1 MLVYKKF
8 ERVDRD
14 KKVARSL
21 SLDALSLFINILN
34 KVINLPYGIVD
45 LAIEQGWTKQLAYFC
60 HIARLHGNGIIYNYN
75 SRKLAKKLNKSHGT
89 VNTHVQFLI
98 NKGLLTVM
106 HGHLIC
112 GSKQILTAI
121 VSAWTGKPT
130 GKGVLSVK
138 VHEHILQTEWNICAR
153 VAINSLRRQKY
164 ISRKKSEVNALR
176 KKLEANHFVTK
187 KEISRYKKSVA
198 RFNNSEKDTG
208 ENVCYLSDLTIA
220 RKLARSIDNVRDM
233 IKFWVEQQLVV
244 TTFVKGKT
252 LDTHVTRKS
261 FEALRET
268 RDGFESTYLFKGR
281 VMQFNK
287 RSIEFGATI
296 KPLIPNV
303 HGIVINTATLKKA
316 YYVGKGIA
324 YSI

>member
-1 MLVYKKF
+1 M
-8 ERVDRD
+8 
-14 KKVARSL
+14 
-21 SLDALSLFINILN
+21 N
-34 KVINLPYGIVD
+34 KIINLPYGIVD
-45 LAIEQGWTKQLAYFC
+45 LSIEQGWAKQLAYFC

-98 NKGLLTVM
+98 EKGLLTIT

-112 GSKQILTAI
+112 GSKQVLTDI

-130 GKGVLSVK
+130 GKGLLRIK
-138 VHEHILQTEWNICAR
+138 IHEQILQTEWNICAR

-187 KEISRYKKSVA
+187 KEISRYKKSVE

-220 RKLARSIDNVRDM
+220 RKLGRSIDNVRDM
-233 IKFWVEQQLVV
+233 IKFWVEQQLIK

-252 LDTHVTRKS
+252 LDTHVTYKS

-268 RDGFESTYLFKGR
+268 REGFESTYLFKGR

-287 RSIEFGATI
+287 RSIDFGSNL
-296 KPLIPNV
+296 KPLEPNTYIKL
-303 HGIVINTATLKKA
+303 GSNTLLKKA
-316 YYVGKGIA
+316 YYVGKGFA